1 MAITEDKTLYT
12 GMVEKPLLKTDKG
25 VIYQSELYR
34 IEQEYTDNLPDP
46 SIVNKSIG
54 FIGLLE
60 YVYSHLLYD
69 IGLKHDNGTY
79 NIQIIDAVFDKVF
92 IPLCARHNIV
102 PTVIQFTNMCKI
114 AHRNVVCIHTTG
126 TDTNGKAV
134 SFDTIQTV
142 EKWFNSC
149 ESGLTNKVSNENGVG
164 AMFLLKAQ
172 YGYVEQQHVV
182 IDTTSNTTE
191 DSSSIIER
199 HRMDTLKLPEKPKE
213 IV

>member
-1 MAITEDKTLYT
+1 MANTRENTVYSGT
-12 GMVEKPLLKTDKG
+12 VERPIVKSDKG
-25 VIYQSELYR
+25 VIYLSDLYR

-60 YVYSHLLYD
+60 YVYSHMLYD

-79 NIQIIDAVFDKVF
+79 NIQIIDAVFDNVF

-114 AHRNVVCIHTTG
+114 ANRNVICIHTTG
-126 TDTNGKAV
+126 CDTNGKAV

-142 EKWFNSC
+142 EKWFNYC
-149 ESGLTNKVSNENGVG
+149 EGGLTNKVSNENGIG

-182 IDTTSNTTE
+182 IDTASNTTE

-199 HRMDTLKLPEKPKE
+199 HRTDALKLPEKPKE